1 MLASHSLLRDRRAQF
16 GLVVILLAIVVALAA
31 PLLAG
36 DPVVQRDIVAT
47 RFLPPLS
54 TDVHGAFHALGTDRF
69 GRDVWAR
76 LAYGARISLGVG
88 VLAVLLSVSIGVL
101 IGAVSGFWPGAVG
114 TLLLGLTDFA
124 LALPRVVLLLLLAS
138 LWQPSAAL
146 VVAVLGVTGWMT
158 VARLVHGE
166 VRALSARPFV
176 ESAVALGVRGPRVL
190 MRHILPNAMTPVI
203 VTAALGVGNAIM
215 LEAGLS
221 FLGLGVQPPTP
232 SWGNLIASGRDT
244 LVNAPWVA
252 TAPGVALVLV
262 VVAATLLGDA
272 LRDRMD
278 PAQRR
283 EVI

>member
-1 MLASHSLLRDRRAQF
+1 VL
-16 GLVVILLAIVVALAA
+16 ALAAAAAVCA

-36 DPVVQRDIVAT
+36 DPMLQRDIVAT

-54 TDVHGAFHALGTDRF
+54 VDLHGQLHPLGTDRF

-76 LAYGARISLGVG
+76 LVYGARISLGVG
-88 VLAVLLSVSIGVL
+88 ALAVLVAVVVGVL
-101 IGAVSGFWPGAVG
+101 VGAIAGYWRGWPGLV
-114 TLLLGLTDFA
+114 LLGVTDFA

-146 VVAVLGVTGWMT
+146 VVLVLGLTGWMT
-158 VARLVHGE
+158 IARLVHGE
-166 VRALSARPFV
+166 VRTLAARPFV
-176 ESAVALGVRGPRVL
+176 ESALGLGASGPRVL
-190 MRHILPNAMTPVI
+190 ARHILPNALTPVI
-203 VTAALGVGNAIM
+203 VTAALGLGNAIM

-252 TAPGVALVLV
+252 AAPGIALVLV

-272 LRDRMD
+272 IRDRFD
-278 PAQRR
+278 PGRL
-283 EVI
+283 V

>member
-1 MLASHSLLRDRRAQF
+1 MAV
-16 GLVVILLAIVVALAA
+16 LVVAVAVALGA
-31 PLLAG
+31 PLVAG
-36 DPVVQRDIVAT
+36 DPITQGDIVAT

-54 TDVHGAFHALGTDRF
+54 SDASGAFHPLGTDRF

-88 VLAVLLSVSIGVL
+88 SLAVLVSVVVGVAV
-101 IGAVSGFWPGAVG
+101 GAAAGFWQGWPA

-138 LWQPSAAL
+138 LWQPSAGL
-146 VVAVLGVTGWMT
+146 VILVLGLTGWMT
-158 VARLVHGE
+158 IARLVHGE
-166 VRALSARPFV
+166 VRALTVRPFV
-176 ESAVALGVRGPRVL
+176 EGAVGLGASDLRVL
-190 MRHILPNAMTPVI
+190 VRHVLPNAMTPVI
-203 VTAALGVGNAIM
+203 VAAALGLGNAIM

-252 TAPGVALVLV
+252 AAPGVALVLV
-262 VVAATLLGDA
+262 VVGATLLGDA
-272 LRDRMD
+272 VRDRLD
-278 PAQRR
+278 PSLAVRR
-283 EVI
+283 VG